1 MPCVSVVGV
10 LINEVPITA
19 FEDSPSWSNVHHCGL
34 RPFFAGDA
42 LCELQVSFHWRTV
55 SCPILREPHQIIPCS
70 QDRDF
75 LPRLWKV
82 HHNNIFLREVSLK
95 TWKSCVCE
103 NICQNRNYRAE
114 EQSNKN
120 IKPDQNIWMVNIWK
134 HCKTCEK
141 KKGLSL
147 KTASF
152 SPLGRH
158 WSLAKDNCLKNVCC
172 VKLFS
177 KEGTWKGCSEA
188 WFSRQWF
195 DGWSAALC
203 QTLLVQQLDN
213 HFTRPRPCPIVAFH
227 FSSEQLQ
234 GVQEKNIGTF

>member
-1 MPCVSVVGV
+1 M
-10 LINEVPITA
+10 
-19 FEDSPSWSNVHHCGL
+19 
-34 RPFFAGDA
+34 
-42 LCELQVSFHWRTV
+42 
-55 SCPILREPHQIIPCS
+55 RE
-70 QDRDF
+70 
-75 LPRLWKV
+75 
-82 HHNNIFLREVSLK
+82 
-95 TWKSCVCE
+95 
-103 NICQNRNYRAE
+103 
-114 EQSNKN
+114 
-120 IKPDQNIWMVNIWK
+120 
-134 HCKTCEK
+134 

-147 KTASF
+147 KTASC

-177 KEGTWKGCSEA
+177 KEGTWKGCSKA

-234 GVQEKNIGTF
+234 GVQENIARIANAVQVTLWLSDNHLNRCLCSHCSHFSQCLLVSTIVYLCLLGHSLTVSQPSKSLSL

>member
-10 LINEVPITA
+10 PINEVPITA

-103 NICQNRNYRAE
+103 NICQNRNYRAG

-141 KKGLSL
+141 KGIIPLDCLLEPFRTSLIIGKGQLFE
-147 KTASF
+147 K
-152 SPLGRH
+152 
-158 WSLAKDNCLKNVCC
+158 CL
-172 VKLFS
+172 
-177 KEGTWKGCSEA
+177 
-188 WFSRQWF
+188 
-195 DGWSAALC
+195 LC
-203 QTLLVQQLDN
+203 QTVFKGGHLKRL
-213 HFTRPRPCPIVAFH
+213 F
-227 FSSEQLQ
+227 
-234 GVQEKNIGTF
+234 